1 MRPVC
6 PSRSNCVRL
15 SRIGPPSAGILR
27 PVTTTKR
34 APRPKAPAR
43 KPASQGPSIDADAL
57 DAAILRFM
65 RPFPNRTVDLGP
77 LAVELDIDPMQIQL
91 AVERLG
97 RQRKVVVPFVE
108 PGTAG
113 GAELT
118 AVGLRWLIEREG
130 GTPVDVP
137 AAFQPARHQTR
148 TAEDAPRLPRSVVF
162 GPDRRS

>member
-1 MRPVC
+1 
-6 PSRSNCVRL
+6 
-15 SRIGPPSAGILR
+15 
-27 PVTTTKR
+27 VTTTKR
-34 APRPKAPAR
+34 APRPRAPAR
-43 KPASQGPSIDADAL
+43 KPPTHDPATDADAL

-77 LAVELDIDPMQIQL
+77 LAGELGVEPAVIQL

-130 GTPVDVP
+130 GTPADVP
-137 AAFQPARHQTR
+137 AAFQAAQRQTR
-148 TAEDAPRLPRSVVF
+148 TADDAPRLPRSVVY
-162 GPDRRS
+162 GEGRDA